1 MTTTPAPFA
10 TTPPPGLPELKE
22 HDACALA
29 AFATRDGK
37 PSRDII
43 DRALLGLDMM
53 VHRAGSVDGE
63 GDGSGLQVDIP
74 RPLWAARLVEAGL
87 DPATA
92 DDPRFVVAHVFF
104 EGTSEADDELPR
116 LIDIAR
122 LHGFEVLISREGEI
136 DRSALGPRAAENPP
150 VFWQLALLAGDAATA
165 SRECYRAMVAIEQ
178 ELTCHVASFS
188 ANDCVYKVL
197 GQPMVLPAFYPELA
211 DPSFGS
217 SRVIAHNRYSTN
229 TFPTFSRV
237 QPFAIL
243 GHNGEINTIAQLREQ
258 CRQLGLPITRDGSD
272 SQDLNRLLEGLI
284 FEKGLSLIE
293 AVEFALPPILGE
305 VHRLP
310 TELQDLYVHY
320 REAWGPYAQ
329 GPVALAARAYDEM
342 VFSVDALGLRPLWW
356 VETADI
362 YVASSEPGIVPV
374 HELTSDPR
382 PLAPGEKIA
391 LITGDDGVPQV
402 LSYPE
407 VQREVH
413 SRASAR
419 GGLPH
424 AEARARLAG
433 GLEPVGGLD
442 DTPSPVDVND
452 VPLDDLLAS
461 AGWIDGDKQQVQ
473 FHADRGAEPIG
484 SLGWDGPLGP
494 LSPVALPVSDY
505 LQETVAV
512 VTNPAIDREREVE
525 HFSTRV
531 VLGRRPPIEGV
542 EPVPPQRC
550 ELRMPIILGA
560 MRPSV
565 QVSLPELRRV
575 AAGQG
580 VAVMEDVIAA
590 WGDRYARLP
599 LYFPADGTTREHVER
614 LCAMATDAVTAGAEI
629 VVLEDRLATAQQRV
643 IDPHL
648 AVAAVDKALREAHD
662 DEGVA
667 LRRRVSVVLK
677 AAGIRNVHDVMVAVG
692 FGADAIC
699 PYAMVEQAVEG
710 SPEPEAAAGR
720 LLDGLQKGMEKVL
733 STLGIHEI
741 RGYGRLVS
749 AIGIAP
755 EVLDLLGIPGFC
767 ASEGRGLDFARLDA
781 LAEQGREIRAGEE
794 GAGKVKL
801 PRMYP
806 KVWKALARVANS
818 ERGYDEFAETCQA
831 LEDEQPVALRHAIGI
846 QLAPEGER
854 LPADRVSSAVGDQ
867 ELPFVISSMSFGS
880 QGETPFRAYA
890 EAAYRANMLC
900 MNGEGGEIR
909 DMYGKYPRNR
919 GVQIASGR
927 FGVSSLLMNACE
939 WIEIKIGQGAKPG
952 EGGHLPGS
960 KVTEAI
966 AAARNATVGSDLIS
980 PSNNHDLYSIEDL
993 AQLID
998 ELKTANP
1005 YAKVIVKVPVVPG
1018 VGTIAVGIAKAGADV
1033 LTLSGFDGGT
1043 GAARLHALRRA
1054 GLPCE
1059 VGTVLAHHAL
1069 VEAGIRD
1076 RVEIWADGGLRTAA
1090 DAIKLICLGAN
1101 RLGYGTAAMVAIGC
1115 TICRGCQLDTC
1126 HVGIATQLDE
1136 EEAQH
1141 RGLKRFVPREYEPAV
1156 LGLMRY
1162 FTEMGEALRRI
1173 AGEMGVENVQDLV
1186 GHADRLAQIT
1196 HHSEMDLD
1204 GLLTPTRERVIGAP
1218 EDGERYFR
1226 PFTPPPPHRTPDAAQ
1241 EALEAATVLAVE
1253 EYELTARDRN
1263 LGTDLAG
1270 VIARARTGLHTPQEL
1285 SDRVEETAPE
1295 GHAGST
1301 LVDLQFTHGAATGS
1315 GLAAFN
1321 VEGVRIRVSGGAQDG
1336 VGKCSLGGE
1345 VQVLKAPADSGEWV
1359 GGHVGKSFAYGAQR
1373 GLFLIQGDA
1382 DARAG
1387 IRLSGADMVLGGEP
1401 DGPIDDRIGAL
1412 GARAN
1417 CKGFAFE
1424 YMTGGRAVVLGDPGP
1439 WLCSGMTGGV
1449 VYVRQEDD
1457 WNLDEAAIRRRLS
1470 KAAKVSLVPI
1480 EPESEDAQNVTELL
1494 TSYCAALAASGQDAE
1509 ADRLAALADA
1519 PGDHF
1524 IAVHPVTQQADPNL
1538 STE

>member
-1 MTTTPAPFA
+1 
-10 TTPPPGLPELKE
+10 
-22 HDACALA
+22 
-29 AFATRDGK
+29 
-37 PSRDII
+37 
-43 DRALLGLDMM
+43 
-53 VHRAGSVDGE
+53 
-63 GDGSGLQVDIP
+63 
-74 RPLWAARLVEAGL
+74 
-87 DPATA
+87 
-92 DDPRFVVAHVFF
+92 
-104 EGTSEADDELPR
+104 
-116 LIDIAR
+116 
-122 LHGFEVLISREGEI
+122 
-136 DRSALGPRAAENPP
+136 
-150 VFWQLALLAGDAATA
+150 
-165 SRECYRAMVAIEQ
+165 
-178 ELTCHVASFS
+178 
-188 ANDCVYKVL
+188 
-197 GQPMVLPAFYPELA
+197 
-211 DPSFGS
+211 
-217 SRVIAHNRYSTN
+217 
-229 TFPTFSRV
+229 
-237 QPFAIL
+237 
-243 GHNGEINTIAQLREQ
+243 
-258 CRQLGLPITRDGSD
+258 
-272 SQDLNRLLEGLI
+272 
-284 FEKGLSLIE
+284 
-293 AVEFALPPILGE
+293 
-305 VHRLP
+305 
-310 TELQDLYVHY
+310 
-320 REAWGPYAQ
+320 
-329 GPVALAARAYDEM
+329 
-342 VFSVDALGLRPLWW
+342 
-356 VETADI
+356 
-362 YVASSEPGIVPV
+362 
-374 HELTSDPR
+374 
-382 PLAPGEKIA
+382 
-391 LITGDDGVPQV
+391 
-402 LSYPE
+402 
-407 VQREVH
+407 
-413 SRASAR
+413 
-419 GGLPH
+419 
-424 AEARARLAG
+424 
-433 GLEPVGGLD
+433 
-442 DTPSPVDVND
+442 
-452 VPLDDLLAS
+452 
-461 AGWIDGDKQQVQ
+461 
-473 FHADRGAEPIG
+473 
-484 SLGWDGPLGP
+484 
-494 LSPVALPVSDY
+494 
-505 LQETVAV
+505 
-512 VTNPAIDREREVE
+512 
-525 HFSTRV
+525 
-531 VLGRRPPIEGV
+531 
-542 EPVPPQRC
+542 
-550 ELRMPIILGA
+550 
-560 MRPSV
+560 
-565 QVSLPELRRV
+565 
-575 AAGQG
+575 
-580 VAVMEDVIAA
+580 
-590 WGDRYARLP
+590 
-599 LYFPADGTTREHVER
+599 
-614 LCAMATDAVTAGAEI
+614 
-629 VVLEDRLATAQQRV
+629 
-643 IDPHL
+643 
-648 AVAAVDKALREAHD
+648 
-662 DEGVA
+662 
-667 LRRRVSVVLK
+667 
-677 AAGIRNVHDVMVAVG
+677 VMVAVG
-692 FGADAIC
+692 FGADALC
-699 PYAMVEQAVEG
+699 PYAMVEQAVDG

-720 LLDGLQKGMEKVL
+720 LLEGLQKGMEKVL

-767 ASEGRGLDFARLDA
+767 ASEGRGLDFARLDV
-781 LAEQGREIRAGEE
+781 LAEQGRQIRAGED

-854 LPADRVSSAVGDQ
+854 LPAEQVSSSVGGQ

-890 EAAYRANMLC
+890 EAAYRADMLC

-909 DMYGKYPRNR
+909 DMYGKYPKNR

-1059 VGTVLAHHAL
+1059 IGTVLAHHAL

-1136 EEAQH
+1136 EEAEH

-1156 LGLMRY
+1156 EGLMRY

-1173 AGEMGVENVQDLV
+1173 AGEMGVDNVQDLV

-1204 GLLTPTRERVIGAP
+1204 GLLTPTRDRVIGSP

-1226 PFTPPPPHRTPDAAQ
+1226 PFTPPPPHRAPDAAQ

-1253 EYELTARDRN
+1253 ESELTARDRN

-1270 VIARARTGLHTPQEL
+1270 VIARARTGLHTPREL
-1285 SDRVEETAPE
+1285 SAQVERTAPE
-1295 GHAGST
+1295 GHAGT
-1301 LVDLQFTHGAATGS
+1301 LVDLQFTDGAATGS

-1345 VQVLKAPADSGEWV
+1345 VQVLKALSDSGDWV

-1449 VYVRQEDD
+1449 VYVRQEAD
-1457 WNLDEAAIRRRLS
+1457 WNLDEAAVRRRLS
-1470 KAAKVSLVPI
+1470 KAAKVSLVPF
-1480 EPESEDAQNVTELL
+1480 EAESEDAQNVSELL
-1494 TSYCAALAASGQDAE
+1494 ASYCAALAASGQDAE
-1509 ADRLAALADA
+1509 AARLAALAES
-1519 PGDHF
+1519 PEDHF
-1524 IAVHPVTQQADPNL
+1524 IAIHPVTQQADPNL

>member
-10 TTPPPGLPELKE
+10 TTPPPGLPELQE

-29 AFATRDGK
+29 AFATRDGL
-37 PSRDII
+37 PSHDIVE
-43 DRALLGLDMM
+43 RALLGLDVM

-74 RPLWAARLVEAGL
+74 RPLWAARLAEAGL
-87 DPATA
+87 DPALA
-92 DDPRFVVAHVFF
+92 EDPRFVIAHVFF
-104 EGTSEADDELPR
+104 EGAAEADAELPR

-122 LHGFEVLISREGEI
+122 LHGLEVLISREGDT

-150 VFWQLALLAGDAATA
+150 VFWQLALLAGDAGTA

-178 ELTCHVASFS
+178 DLTCHVASFS

-211 DPSFGS
+211 EPTFGS

-229 TFPTFSRV
+229 TYPTFSRV

-284 FEKGLSLIE
+284 FEKRLSLME
-293 AVEFALPPILGE
+293 AVEFAFPPILGE

-310 TELQDLYVHY
+310 TDLQDLYVHY

-356 VETADI
+356 VETADM

-374 HELTSDPR
+374 HELTADPR
-382 PLAPGEKIA
+382 PLAPGEKVA
-391 LITGDDGVPQV
+391 LVTGEGGAPRV
-402 LSYPE
+402 LTYPE

-413 SRASAR
+413 ARASAR

-424 AEARARLAG
+424 REARARLAG
-433 GLEPVGGLD
+433 GLEPVGGD
-442 DTPSPVDVND
+442 WSTSPAEVAETP
-452 VPLDDLLAS
+452 LADLLAS

-494 LSPVALPVSDY
+494 LSPVPLPISDY

-542 EPVPPQRC
+542 EPEPPQRC

-560 MRPSV
+560 MRPGV

-580 VAVMEDVIAA
+580 VAVMEDVEAA
-590 WGDRYARLP
+590 WADRYARLP
-599 LYFPADGTTREHVER
+599 LYFSTDHSTREHIAR
-614 LCAMATDAVTAGAEI
+614 LREAAIDAVRAGAEI
-629 VVLEDRLATAQQRV
+629 LVLEDRLATSQQRV
-643 IDPHL
+643 CDPHL
-648 AVAAVDKALREAHD
+648 AVAAVDKALREEF
-662 DEGVA
+662 DEDGVA

-677 AAGIRNVHDVMVAVG
+677 AVGIRNVHDIVVAIGVG
-692 FGADAIC
+692 ANAVC
-699 PYAMVEQAVEG
+699 PYAMVEQAVDG

-720 LLDGLQKGMEKVL
+720 LLEGLQKGLEKVL

-755 EVLDLLGIPGFC
+755 EVLEILGIPGFC
-767 ASEGRGLDFARLDA
+767 ASEGRGLDFDRLDV
-781 LAEQGREIRAGEE
+781 LAEHGRVIRAGED
-794 GAGKVKL
+794 GGGKVKL

-818 ERGYDEFAETCQA
+818 ERGYEEFAETCQA
-831 LEDEQPVALRHAIGI
+831 LEDDQPVALRHAIGV

-854 LPADRVSSAVGDQ
+854 IPADRVSSRVGEHD
-867 ELPFVISSMSFGS
+867 LPYVISSMSFGS

-890 EAAYRANMLC
+890 EAAFRADMLC

-909 DMYGKYPRNR
+909 DMYGKYPKHR

-927 FGVSSLLMNACE
+927 FGVSSLLMNASE

-1018 VGTIAVGIAKAGADV
+1018 IGTIAVGIAKAGADV

-1059 VGTVLAHHAL
+1059 IGTVLAHHAL

-1101 RLGYGTAAMVAIGC
+1101 RLGFGTASMVAIGC

-1126 HVGIATQLDE
+1126 HVGIATQMDE

-1141 RGLKRFVPREYEPAV
+1141 RGLKRFVPRVYEPAV
-1156 LGLMRY
+1156 EALMRY
-1162 FTEMGEALRRI
+1162 FTEMGEAMRRI
-1173 AGEMGVENVQDLV
+1173 AGEMGVDDVQELV
-1186 GHADRLAQIT
+1186 GQSDRLAQIS

-1204 GLLTPTRERVIGAP
+1204 GLLTPTRDRTLGAH
-1218 EDGERYFR
+1218 DNGERYFR
-1226 PFTPPPPHRTPDAAQ
+1226 PFAPTPPHRAPDAAQ

-1253 EYELTARDRN
+1253 ERDLTARDRN

-1270 VIARARTGLHTPQEL
+1270 VIARARTGLRTPEGL
-1285 SDRVEETAPE
+1285 TAKVAETAPE
-1295 GHAGST
+1295 GHAGT
-1301 LVDLQFTHGAATGS
+1301 LVDLRFTDGAATGS

-1321 VEGVRIRVSGGAQDG
+1321 VEGVRIRVTGGAQDG

-1345 VQVLKAPADSGEWV
+1345 VQVLKALSDSGEWV
-1359 GGHVGKSFAYGAQR
+1359 GGHVGKSFAYGASR

-1449 VYVRQEDD
+1449 VYVRQDDD

-1470 KAAKVSLVPI
+1470 KAAKVSIVAI
-1480 EPESEDAQNVTELL
+1480 EGGDEDAMNVAELL
-1494 TSYCAALAASGQDAE
+1494 GAYREALAASGQDAE
-1509 ADRLAALADA
+1509 AARLDTLIDT

-1524 IAVHPVTQQADPNL
+1524 VAIHPVTQQADPNL

>member
-37 PSRDII
+37 PSHDVIE
-43 DRALLGLDMM
+43 RALVGLDMM

-74 RPLWAARLVEAGL
+74 RPLWAGRLVDLGL
-87 DPATA
+87 DPALA
-92 DDPRFVVAHVFF
+92 DDPRFVIAHVFF
-104 EGTSEADDELPR
+104 EGAGEADRELPR

-122 LHGFEVLISREGEI
+122 LHGFEVLLSREGDI

-178 ELTCHVASFS
+178 DLTCHVASFS

-229 TFPTFSRV
+229 TYPTFSRV

-284 FEKGLSLIE
+284 FEKRLSLLE
-293 AVEFALPPILGE
+293 AVEFAFPPILGE

-310 TELQDLYVHY
+310 NDLQDLYVHY

-329 GPVALAARAYDEM
+329 GPVALATRAYDEM

-356 VETADI
+356 VETEDL
-362 YVASSEPGIVPV
+362 YVASSEPGIVSV
-374 HELTSDPR
+374 HELTADPR
-382 PLAPGEKIA
+382 PLAPGEKVA
-391 LITGDDGVPQV
+391 LISDDQGVPQV
-402 LSYPE
+402 LTYPE

-413 SRASAR
+413 ARASAR

-424 AEARARLAG
+424 TEARARLAG
-433 GLEPVGGLD
+433 GLEPVANGWSDLSPED
-442 DTPSPVDVND
+442 DPQEA
-452 VPLDDLLAS
+452 PLADLLAS
-461 AGWIDGDKQQVQ
+461 GGWIDGDKQQVQ

-494 LSPVALPVSDY
+494 LSPVPLPISDY

-542 EPVPPQRC
+542 EPSPPQRC
-550 ELRMPIILGA
+550 ELRVPIILGA
-560 MRPSV
+560 MRPGAR
-565 QVSLPELRRV
+565 VSLPELRRV

-580 VAVMEDVIAA
+580 VAVMEDVESA

-599 LYFPADGTTREHVER
+599 LYFPENRSTREHIER
-614 LCAMATDAVTAGAEI
+614 LRDAAVEAVTAGAEI
-629 VVLEDRLATAQQRV
+629 LVLEDRLATSAQRV
-643 IDPHL
+643 CDPHL
-648 AVAAVDKALREAHD
+648 AVAAVDKALREAYAED
-662 DEGVA
+662 GSA
-667 LRRRVSVVLK
+667 LRRRVSIVLE
-677 AAGIRNVHDVMVAVG
+677 AVGIRNVHDVIVTVG
-692 FGADAIC
+692 FGADALC
-699 PYAMVEQAVEG
+699 PYAMVEQAIDG

-720 LLDGLQKGMEKVL
+720 LLDGLQKGIEKVL

-755 EVLDLLGIPGFC
+755 EVLDVLGIPGFC
-767 ASEGRGLDFARLDA
+767 ASEGRGLDFARLDV
-781 LAEQGREIRAGEE
+781 LAEQGRQIRAGEE
-794 GAGKVKL
+794 SAGKVKL

-818 ERGYDEFAETCQA
+818 ERGYDEFAETCQG

-854 LPADRVSSAVGDQ
+854 IPADRVSSSVGDHQ
-867 ELPFVISSMSFGS
+867 LPFLISSMSFGS

-890 EAAYRANMLC
+890 EAAYRADMLC

-909 DMYGKYPRNR
+909 DMYGKYPKNR

-939 WIEIKIGQGAKPG
+939 YIEIKIGQGAKPG

-1018 VGTIAVGIAKAGADV
+1018 IGTIAVGIAKAGADV

-1059 VGTVLAHHAL
+1059 LGTVLAHHAL

-1141 RGLKRFVPREYEPAV
+1141 RGLKRFVPRVYEPAV
-1156 LGLMRY
+1156 EALLRY

-1173 AGEMGVENVQDLV
+1173 AGEMGVDSVQDLV
-1186 GHADRLAQIT
+1186 GRADRLAQVS
-1196 HHSEMDLD
+1196 HHAEMDLD
-1204 GLLTPTRERVIGAP
+1204 GLLTPTAERVLGAP

-1226 PFTPPPPHRTPDAAQ
+1226 PFTPAPAHRAPGAAQ

-1253 EYELTARDRN
+1253 ERDLTARDRN

-1270 VIARARTGLHTPQEL
+1270 VIARARTGLHTEPGFTE
-1285 SDRVEETAPE
+1285 RVALTAPE
-1295 GHAGST
+1295 GHSRT
-1301 LVDLQFTHGAATGS
+1301 IVDLQFTDGAATGS

-1321 VEGVRIRVSGGAQDG
+1321 VEGMRIRVSGGAQDG

-1345 VQVLKAPADSGEWV
+1345 VQVLKALADSGAWV

-1401 DGPIDDRIGAL
+1401 DAPIDDRIGAL

-1449 VYVRQEDD
+1449 VFVRQNAE

-1470 KAAKVSLVPI
+1470 KAAKVSIVGV
-1480 EPESEDAQNVTELL
+1480 EDEDAHSIQELL
-1494 TSYCAALAASGQDAE
+1494 TAYRDALSESGQ
-1509 ADRLAALADA
+1509 ADA
-1519 PGDHF
+1519 AAHVDAMIATPGEHF
-1524 IAVHPVTQQADPNL
+1524 LAIHPVTQQADPNL

>member
-10 TTPPPGLPELKE
+10 TTPPPGLPELNE

-37 PSRDII
+37 PSHDII
-43 DRALLGLDMM
+43 ERALLGLDMM

-74 RPLWAARLVEAGL
+74 RPLWASRLAEEGL
-87 DPATA
+87 DPALA
-92 DDPRFVVAHVFF
+92 NDPRFVIAHLFF
-104 EGTSEADDELPR
+104 EGAAVADAELPR
-116 LIDIAR
+116 LIDVAR
-122 LHGFEVLISREGEI
+122 LHGFEVLLSREGDI

-150 VFWQLALLAGDAATA
+150 VFWQLALLAADPATA

-211 DPSFGS
+211 DPAFGA

-229 TFPTFSRV
+229 TYPTFSRV

-284 FEKGLSLIE
+284 FEKRLSLIE
-293 AVEFALPPILGE
+293 AVEFAFPPILGE

-310 TELQDLYVHY
+310 TDLQDLYVHY

-356 VETADI
+356 VETDDL

-374 HELTSDPR
+374 HELTADPR
-382 PLAPGEKIA
+382 PLAPGEKVA
-391 LITGDDGVPQV
+391 LITGDDGAPRV
-402 LSYPE
+402 LTYPE

-413 SRASAR
+413 ARASAR

-424 AEARARLAG
+424 REARARLAG
-433 GLEPVGGLD
+433 GLEPVGTDGSAHAEATDL
-442 DTPSPVDVND
+442 
-452 VPLDDLLAS
+452 PLDALLAS
-461 AGWIDGDKQQVQ
+461 AGWIDGDKQQIQ

-494 LSPVALPVSDY
+494 LSPVPLPVSDY

-542 EPVPPQRC
+542 EPEPPQRC

-560 MRPSV
+560 MRPGV
-565 QVSLPELRRV
+565 QVSLAELRRV

-580 VAVMEDVIAA
+580 VAVMEDVEAA

-599 LYFPADGTTREHVER
+599 LSFTDSTREHVDY
-614 LCAMATDAVTAGAEI
+614 LCRAAVDAVTAGAE
-629 VVLEDRLATAQQRV
+629 VLVLEDRLATPQQRV
-643 IDPHL
+643 TDPLL

-667 LRRRVSVVLK
+667 LRRRVSIVLE
-677 AAGIRNVHDVMVAVG
+677 AVGIRNVHDVMVALG
-692 FGADAIC
+692 FGADALC
-699 PYAMVEQAVEG
+699 PYAMVEQAIDG
-710 SPEPEAAAGR
+710 SPEPEVAAGR
-720 LLDGLQKGMEKVL
+720 LLDGLQKGIEKVI
-733 STLGIHEI
+733 STLGIHEV

-755 EVLDLLGIPGFC
+755 EVLDVLGIPGFC
-767 ASEGRGLDFARLDA
+767 ASEGRGLGFARLDV
-781 LAEQGREIRAGEE
+781 LAEQGRQIRAGEE
-794 GAGKVKL
+794 SPGKVKL

-818 ERGYDEFAETCQA
+818 ERGYEEFAETCQT

-854 LPADRVSSAVGDQ
+854 LPADRVSSRVGDH
-867 ELPFVISSMSFGS
+867 ELPYVISSMSFGS

-890 EAAYRANMLC
+890 EAAYRADMLC

-909 DMYGKYPRNR
+909 DMYGKYPKNR

-1018 VGTIAVGIAKAGADV
+1018 IGTIAVGIAKAGADV

-1054 GLPCE
+1054 GLPSE
-1059 VGTVLAHHAL
+1059 LGTVLAHHAL

-1076 RVEIWADGGLRTAA
+1076 RVEIWADGGLRTAE

-1101 RLGYGTAAMVAIGC
+1101 RLGFGTASMVAIGC

-1126 HVGIATQLDE
+1126 HVGIATQMDE

-1141 RGLKRFVPREYEPAV
+1141 RGLKRFVPRMYEPAV
-1156 LGLMRY
+1156 EALMRY
-1162 FTEMGEALRRI
+1162 FTEMGEAMRRI
-1173 AGEMGVENVQDLV
+1173 AGEMGVDEVQDLV
-1186 GHADRLAQIT
+1186 GRADRLAQVT
-1196 HHSEMDLD
+1196 HHAEMDLD
-1204 GLLTPTRERVIGAP
+1204 GLLTPTAQRVIGAP
-1218 EDGERYFR
+1218 DDGERYFR
-1226 PFTPPPPHRTPDAAQ
+1226 PFSPPPAHRAPDVAQ

-1253 EYELTARDRN
+1253 ESDLTARDRN

-1270 VIARARTGLHTPQEL
+1270 VIARARTGLHTSHDL
-1285 SDRVEETAPE
+1285 TARLAETNPE
-1295 GHAGST
+1295 GSAGT
-1301 LVDLQFTHGAATGS
+1301 LVDLQFTDGAATGS

-1345 VQVLKAPADSGEWV
+1345 VQVLKARSDSGEWV

-1387 IRLSGADMVLGGEP
+1387 IRLSGADMVLGGQP
-1401 DGPIDDRIGAL
+1401 DGPIADRTGSL
-1412 GARAN
+1412 GSRSN

-1470 KAAKVSLVPI
+1470 KAAKVSLMPL
-1480 EPESEDAQNVTELL
+1480 EPGNEDAMNVSELL
-1494 TSYCAALAASGQDAE
+1494 ASYRDALAASGQDEE
-1509 ADRLAALADA
+1509 AAALEPLISA
-1519 PGDHF
+1519 PEDHF
-1524 IAVHPVTQQADPNL
+1524 LAIHPVTQQADPNL